1 MNGESPLS
9 ADCLLGVVGLMP
21 DEVTRRQM
29 VQAATLP
36 EKFSA
41 RAKAWWNRKEP
52 TAYKDIK
59 VGNLDELFDKIS
71 AEPTRE
77 EIERWHADAGDDAE
91 IIEDFTVSLKNART
105 YLKEQWP
112 RIQLVTFAGTRLA
125 DLSVEDEAEVA
136 SLFAVLNEPTRV
148 LDEMD
153 SATLSPSQATAFR
166 KAYPALYGHYWDAI
180 QMGAA
185 EQGKGDLEW
194 MPDES
199 QEIALAILTGQP
211 QGALPYESEQQGGQP
226 PKPDKDLG
234 AAAVRTQADQS
245 SKPVGVK

>member
-1 MNGESPLS
+1 MNEDALS
-9 ADCLLGVVGLMP
+9 VDCLLGVVGLMP
-21 DEVTRRQM
+21 EEVTRRQM
-29 VQAATLP
+29 AQAATLP
-36 EKFSA
+36 EKFAA

-52 TAYKDIK
+52 AAYKDVK
-59 VGNLDELFDKIS
+59 VGDLDELFDKIS

-77 EIERWHADAGDDAE
+77 EIEQWHAAAGDDAE
-91 IIEDFTVSLKNART
+91 IIEDFTISLKNART
-105 YLKEQWP
+105 YLKQQWP

-166 KAYPALYGHYWDAI
+166 QVYPSLYGHYWDAI
-180 QMGAA
+180 QLGAA
-185 EQGKGDLEW
+185 DKGKGSLEW

-199 QEIALAILTGQP
+199 QEIALAILTGKP
-211 QGALPYESEQQGGQP
+211 QGALPYESEQQQGQA
-226 PKPDKDLG
+226 PKQDKDLG

-245 SKPVGVK
+245 AKPVGVK